1 VDRRATVLLSLL
13 ALTLI
18 GCARVPVEFREP
30 VPASELP
37 RLERE
42 LGVRIV
48 GYQSKHPGI
57 DTTLTIGGG
66 VEPGQT
72 LEEALDDTRHATLRW
87 RAHRRAPPGDDA
99 TRERARADLEAQIAH
114 LERHGLL
121 IHLIYVEGPV
131 DALRA
136 RARTCS
142 WRQRYADAPLLERED
157 LKSLGLTAYLRFAER
172 TQRNAVT
179 LEMSCGRA
187 RKHGVDHVF
196 LRERLHTRSGVD
208 SIADRCEV

>member
-1 VDRRATVLLSLL
+1 MPGRATVLLSLL

-18 GCARVPVEFREP
+18 GCARVPVEFRDP

-66 VEPGQT
+66 VERGQT
-72 LEEALDDTRHATLRW
+72 LAEALDDTRDATLRW
-87 RAHRRAPPGDDA
+87 SAHRRAPPGDDA

-114 LERHGLL
+114 FERHGLL
-121 IHLIYVEGPV
+121 IHLIYVDGPL

-136 RARTCS
+136 RAHPLVAPSAR
-142 WRQRYADAPLLERED
+142 RDAPLLERED
-157 LKSLGLTAYLRFAER
+157 LESLGLTAHLRVAER
-172 TQRNAVT
+172 TQRHAIAPKVPG
-179 LEMSCGRA
+179 GRA
-187 RKHGVDHVF
+187 RQHGVDLVF
-196 LRERLHTRSGVD
+196 LRERFHTRSGVD
-208 SIADRCEV
+208 RIADRREV

>member
-1 VDRRATVLLSLL
+1 MIVSRVDRRGTVLLSVV
-13 ALTLI
+13 ALMLV
-18 GCARVPVEFREP
+18 GCARIPIEFSEAIA
-30 VPASELP
+30 ASELP

-72 LEEALDDTRHATLRW
+72 LEAALEETRRATLKW
-87 RAHRRAPPGDDA
+87 SAHRRPPPGDPGE
-99 TRERARADLEAQIAH
+99 RESARADLDAQIAH

-121 IHLIYVEGPV
+121 IHLIYVDGPV

-136 RARTCS
+136 RTH
-142 WRQRYADAPLLERED
+142 PLVVR
-157 LKSLGLTAYLRFAER
+157 
-172 TQRNAVT
+172 
-179 LEMSCGRA
+179 
-187 RKHGVDHVF
+187 
-196 LRERLHTRSGVD
+196 
-208 SIADRCEV
+208 

>member
-1 VDRRATVLLSLL
+1 MPNSTTGFIVSRVDRRGTVLLSLV
-13 ALTLI
+13 ALTLV
-18 GCARVPVEFREP
+18 GCGRLPIEFREAI
-30 VPASELP
+30 PASELP

-72 LEEALDDTRHATLRW
+72 VEAALEETRRATLAW
-87 RAHRRAPPGDDA
+87 SAHRRRPPGDPKE
-99 TRERARADLEAQIAH
+99 RERDRADLDAQIAH

-121 IHLIYVEGPV
+121 IHLIYVDGPI

-136 RARTCS
+136 RTHPLVAR
-142 WRQRYADAPLLERED
+142 
-157 LKSLGLTAYLRFAER
+157 
-172 TQRNAVT
+172 
-179 LEMSCGRA
+179 
-187 RKHGVDHVF
+187 
-196 LRERLHTRSGVD
+196 
-208 SIADRCEV
+208 